1 MALKELGKILQTFLD
16 FALRSTLSLN
26 DIDDI
31 QKALENILKKH
42 PEDLQGKS
50 YVKLGCCQSK
60 KEDACNKI
68 NPQAFI

>member
-1 MALKELGKILQTFLD
+1 MALKKLGKILQTSID

-42 PEDLQGKS
+42 PED
-50 YVKLGCCQSK
+50 
-60 KEDACNKI
+60 NW
-68 NPQAFI
+68 